1 MGGQDPKIMTSVGD
15 LQTLAERVAQLEA
28 LLARK
33 QLQNREAAAAA
44 AAAGAASDSAPK
56 S

>member
-1 MGGQDPKIMTSVGD
+1 MESWVVGGQDPKIMTSVGD

-44 AAAGAASDSAPK
+44 ADSAPK